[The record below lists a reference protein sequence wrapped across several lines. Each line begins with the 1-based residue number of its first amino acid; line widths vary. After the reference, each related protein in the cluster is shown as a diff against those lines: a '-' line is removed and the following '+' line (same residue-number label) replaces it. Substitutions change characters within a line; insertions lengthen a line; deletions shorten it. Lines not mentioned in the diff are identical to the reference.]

1 VASELNH
8 TTTTTTTGPVSI
20 SFGASPLGGMNGTA
34 ELVTA
39 TSATVRLQFRV
50 NASAGWVSSQSIVLD
65 PGTQPIA
72 NIPVYPPYTDARWDV
87 VAIAGGSI
95 RLSAV
100 GIGA

>member
-1 VASELNH
+1 MASELNH
-8 TTTTTTTGPVSI
+8 TTTTVATGPVSI
-20 SFGASPLGGMNGTA
+20 PFGASPLGGGNGTA

-39 TSATVRLQFRV
+39 TSATVRMQFRV
-50 NASAGWVSSQSIVLD
+50 NAAAGWVSSQTVVLD

-72 NIPVYPPYTDARWDV
+72 NIPFYPPYTEARWDV
-87 VAIAGGSI
+87 IAIAGGSI